1 MAADALEEL
10 AEAVASNIVPSLAFA
25 VHQGDAAAIGHILT
39 GLTVQELY
47 ALAVVLAAQVPQPRT
62 RPNDGVIDE
71 VAVHRAATEQPGP
84 LTRAERAEAVRLM
97 ARRGASVG
105 AIAVH
110 LHMNAVSV
118 QKILDR
124 QVVA

>member
-1 MAADALEEL
+1 MATVDLEEL
-10 AEAVASNIVPSLAFA
+10 AEAVASTIAPVLAFA
-25 VHQGDAAAIGHILT
+25 VHRNDAAAVGQILT
-39 GLTVQELY
+39 SLGTQELY

-71 VAVHRAATEQPGP
+71 VAVQRAVSDEPGP
-84 LTRAERAEAVRLM
+84 LTRDERAEAVRVM
-97 ARRGASVG
+97 AKRGATVST
-105 AIAVH
+105 IATH

>member
-1 MAADALEEL
+1 MAGDLEEL
-10 AEAVASNIVPSLAFA
+10 AEAVASNIAPPLAFA
-25 VHQGDAAAIGHILT
+25 VHQGDAAAIGEILT
-39 GLTVQELY
+39 GLGVQELY

-62 RPNDGVIDE
+62 RPNDGVLDE
-71 VAVHRAATEQPGP
+71 VAVHRAATEEPGP
-84 LTRAERAEAVRLM
+84 LTREERAEAVRLM
-97 ARRGASVG
+97 AKRGATVST
-105 AIAVH
+105 IAVH